1 MTDLFQRQAFRSL
14 FSEVKFLDHRI
25 SSIPHSRIDL
35 VSSAKTMDKATAIG
49 LGSGSLAVA
58 VLGKV
63 GYDITKDAQTLAKE
77 RDGHTIDEMTA
88 LARQNIKNGR
98 VKHEADEHKKTETW
112 KAERMRFLE
121 YEKQRHEKQQ
131 KQQRQMKLKK
141 ENEVQ
146 QRQQLLTEHQIKRQQ
161 ELRRRVENSV

>member
-1 MTDLFQRQAFRSL
+1 
-14 FSEVKFLDHRI
+14 
-25 SSIPHSRIDL
+25 
-35 VSSAKTMDKATAIG
+35 MDKATAIG

-77 RDGHTIDEMTA
+77 RDDHTIDEMTA

-98 VKHEADEHKKTETW
+98 AKHEADENKKTETW

-121 YEKQRHEKQQ
+121 YEKQRHERQQ

-141 ENEVQ
+141 EKEAQ
-146 QRQQLLTEHQIKRQQ
+146 QRQQLLSEQQVKRQQ
-161 ELRRRVENSV
+161 ELRRRVENLV

>member
-1 MTDLFQRQAFRSL
+1 
-14 FSEVKFLDHRI
+14 
-25 SSIPHSRIDL
+25 
-35 VSSAKTMDKATAIG
+35 MDKATAIG

-77 RDGHTIDEMTA
+77 RDDHTIDEMTT

-98 VKHEADEHKKTETW
+98 VQHEANENKKAETW
-112 KAERMRFLE
+112 KAERQRFLE

-131 KQQRQMKLKK
+131 KQQGQMKLKR
-141 ENEVQ
+141 ERERQ
-146 QRQQLLTEHQIKRQQ
+146 QRQQVLNEQQARRQQ
-161 ELRRRVENSV
+161 EVRRRVENSV